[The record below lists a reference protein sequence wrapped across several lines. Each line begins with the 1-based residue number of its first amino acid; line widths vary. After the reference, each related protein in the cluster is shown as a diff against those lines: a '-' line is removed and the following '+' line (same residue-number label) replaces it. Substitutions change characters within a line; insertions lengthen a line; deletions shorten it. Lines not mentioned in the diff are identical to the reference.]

1 MSRVPRTGAGGFLHQ
16 APKHQLFGASP
27 GPLAQAGHEVIAS
40 DPPRVGGCSC
50 IGSHRWPSSWAP
62 CAVAR
67 EWQADEG
74 ATAHLGASQLV
85 SHPCEQST
93 RQAASIRY
101 PFIGHHGARAAWLL
115 LTPSVTSS

>member
-1 MSRVPRTGAGGFLHQ
+1 MSCVPRTGAGGFLHQ

-50 IGSHRWPSSWAP
+50 IGSYRWPSSWAP

-67 EWQADEG
+67 EWQADG
-74 ATAHLGASQLV
+74 GGPLPIWGPPSSSAIHVSDPHAKLPQSATL
-85 SHPCEQST
+85 
-93 RQAASIRY
+93 
-101 PFIGHHGARAAWLL
+101 
-115 LTPSVTSS
+115 SSATTVPVLPGFS